1 MLSAVAGS
9 ADVTSFLCF
18 HEIFTSAM
26 TGNIAILA
34 IALGQEQFVLASR
47 SMIALLAYILGV
59 LVATSLL
66 PRTLWQNERLFLL
79 ETTSLLGL
87 AGCWWLWGFPE
98 TGWPL
103 FLMILLSA
111 FAMGIQSVLARGINI
126 AGVPSVVFTNTLT
139 SLLMGL
145 VKSHRLRQSPAWET
159 HQQLAALLAY
169 CLGALIVAALLRF
182 LPSVAINLPWILV
195 LVVWY
200 LGKQELYRPL
210 RGG

>member
-1 MLSAVAGS
+1 
-9 ADVTSFLCF
+9 
-18 HEIFTSAM
+18 M

-34 IALGQEQFVLASR
+34 IAIGREQFVLASR
-47 SMIALLAYILGV
+47 SMIALSAYILGV

-66 PRTLWQNERLFLL
+66 PLWQNERLFFL
-79 ETTSLLGL
+79 ETMSLLGL

-111 FAMGIQSVLARGINI
+111 FAMGIQSVLAREINI

-145 VKSHRLRQSPAWET
+145 VKSHRLRQNPAWET
-159 HQQLAALLAY
+159 YQQLAALLAY
-169 CLGALIVAALLRF
+169 CLGALTVAALLRF
-182 LPSVAINLPWILV
+182 LPAVAINLPWILV

-200 LGKQELYRPL
+200 LGKQELFRPF
-210 RGG
+210 RGC